1 MDIKFVEEKLKEA
14 EQHMNDLQR
23 EIIATNGAIR
33 AFQMI
38 VGKAEKEGVNK

>member
-1 MDIKFVEEKLKEA
+1 MDIKFVEERLKEA

-33 AFQMI
+33 AFQTI
-38 VGKAEKEGVNK
+38 IDEAKKEGADK